1 MFSHSIAR
9 NRTKIVA
16 TIGPAS
22 DSKEVL
28 KQMISLGVNV
38 IRINFSHAEHD
49 EALKRIK
56 LVHEIND
63 EYGFNTAI
71 LADLQGPKLRVG
83 EMKEN
88 SLLEKGSRFD
98 FINQPILGDQTRA
111 YMTYQ
116 NFPKDVKVRER
127 ILLDDGKLVLE
138 CTHTDGKNEVQ
149 TLVIQGGILKSK
161 KGVNLPNTQVSLPA
175 LTEKDKE
182 DARFALKAGV
192 DWMALSF
199 VRKKQ
204 DLLDIKEFIKTH
216 SERPIP
222 VIAKIEKPEA
232 IVNIDEI
239 VKHADGLMVARGD
252 LGVEVPME
260 EVPLLQKKLVDK
272 AKIARI
278 PVIIATQMM
287 ESMLENITPTR
298 AEVNDV
304 ANSVLDGADAVM
316 LSAETSVGKYP
327 VEVVLQMSKIIQHT
341 EDDPRISV
349 PHYKLVVQS
358 MAKKYITDR
367 MCYTATKLAEQAQA
381 KAIIILT
388 HTGYNAFQIS
398 SHRPPTHILAYTDNK
413 HIIRRLNLLWGVIAF
428 HYERFV
434 NTDETIKDINKIAL
448 EGGFLNKGDYVVNLS
463 TMPVVEKGDSN
474 TIRLS
479 EVK

>member
-1 MFSHSIAR
+1 MTSYFTRR
-9 NRTKIVA
+9 NKTKIVA

-28 KQMISLGVNV
+28 KQMMSLGVNV
-38 IRINFSHAEHD
+38 IRINFSHADHD
-49 EALKRIK
+49 EALKRIE
-56 LVHEIND
+56 LIHQINL

-88 SLLEKGSRFD
+88 SILEKGAKFT
-98 FINQPILGDQTRA
+98 FTNQYIIGNQRRA

-116 NFPKDVKVRER
+116 NFPIDVKVGER

-138 CTHTDGKNEVQ
+138 CTHTDGKNEVD
-149 TLVIQGGILKSK
+149 TVVIQGGILKSK

-182 DARFALKAGV
+182 DAKFALKAGV
-192 DWMALSF
+192 DWIALSF
-199 VRKKQ
+199 VRKKE
-204 DLLDIKEFIKTH
+204 DLQDIKDFIRTY
-216 SERPIP
+216 SDYSIP

-260 EVPLLQKKLVDK
+260 EVPLLQKKIVDK

-304 ANSVLDGADAVM
+304 ANSVIDGADAVM

-327 VEVVLQMSKIIQHT
+327 LEVVLQMSKIIQHT
-341 EDDPRISV
+341 EDDPRISI
-349 PHYKLVVQS
+349 PHYKPMVEEKS
-358 MAKKYITDR
+358 KKYITDR

-381 KAIIILT
+381 KAIVTLT

-398 SHRPPTHILAYTDNK
+398 SHRPPTYILAYTDNK
-413 HIIRRLNLLWGVIAF
+413 HILRRLSLLWGVIAF
-428 HYERFV
+428 HYNRFA
-434 NTDETIKDINKIAL
+434 NTDETIKDINEMSVKS
-448 EGGFLNKGDYVVNLS
+448 GFLSKGDYVVNLS